1 MPLLVKAKADGMVCG
16 DGILLMP
23 EVVGELPAQH
33 AEVPQG
39 QGSNPRHCSDPTRS
53 STHGATRERLVSTL
67 ISSVCKVQ
75 VTAVVDYCAFWKTL
89 RSLKPCPVS
98 PS

>member
-23 EVVGELPAQH
+23 EVVGELPA
-33 AEVPQG
+33 P
-39 QGSNPRHCSDPTRS
+39 QGSNPRHCGDPTGS